1 MLCIIDM
8 ETLCLYSKCRFYIKK
23 ACILEKIDKEEW
35 PSMRERLKNSEVHKE
50 LKEMALEEPG
60 CITD

>member
-8 ETLCLYSKCRFYIKK
+8 ETLCLYSKCRFYISK
-23 ACILEKIDKEEW
+23 ACILEQIDRDGW
-35 PSMRERLKNSEVHKE
+35 PSLRERLRNSEVHKE
-50 LKEMALEEPG
+50 LKEMALEGPG